1 MLIDILIG
9 SGTPAAGRREIVTA
23 RPRGDAVTPQS
34 LCGSLNET
42 LGRIEAGAAKMQSDA
57 DAERASRYAN
67 YARDI
72 STASQ
77 HLSRVLADLWR
88 QNDAEPAPRRETFD
102 VGEAVEE
109 AVRLVRPL
117 RAAKGIDIELD
128 LGSKTPLDGKGGG
141 ARPRAAGDRRFVQQ
155 ILLNLLSNALKFGP
169 VGSRVRVSVE
179 HGDSVAIRVADAG
192 PGIPPEDRQRIFEP
206 FERLES
212 REQGMGLGLAISS
225 RYALAMQGRLYAG
238 ESELGGAAL
247 ILELPSSFPP
257 ERD

>member
-9 SGTPAAGRREIVTA
+9 LGSPGARRRDIVTA
-23 RPRGDAVTPQS
+23 RPRGDAVAPQS
-34 LCGSLNET
+34 FCGTLNET
-42 LGRIEAGAAKMQSDA
+42 LGRIEAGAAKMQSE
-57 DAERASRYAN
+57 AEAEAASRYTN

-88 QNDAEPAPRRETFD
+88 QNDAEPTPRSETFD

-128 LGSKTPLDGKGGG
+128 LASETAPDGRGSG

-179 HGDSVAIRVADAG
+179 SGDIVAIRVADAG
-192 PGIPPEDRQRIFEP
+192 PGIPLEDRHRIFEP

-225 RYALAMQGRLYAG
+225 RYALAMQGRLYAE

-247 ILELPSSFPP
+247 ILELPSALSS